1 MGQRA
6 PRKYRPDSGHGGKGA
21 TNMKDKAKTL
31 TLNPNAPRIIRD
43 EHALRYAIACIK
55 QGGSPV
61 DVAGGLNIAGVPAL
75 RASDIADRAAEIVK
89 TEKDLAKLKGGA

>member
-1 MGQRA
+1 
-6 PRKYRPDSGHGGKGA
+6 
-21 TNMKDKAKTL
+21 MKDKAKTL
-31 TLNPNAPRIIRD
+31 TLKYNPNAPRIIRD

-75 RASDIADRAAEIVK
+75 RASDIADRAVEIIK
-89 TEKDLAKLKGGA
+89 AEKDLAKLKGDA